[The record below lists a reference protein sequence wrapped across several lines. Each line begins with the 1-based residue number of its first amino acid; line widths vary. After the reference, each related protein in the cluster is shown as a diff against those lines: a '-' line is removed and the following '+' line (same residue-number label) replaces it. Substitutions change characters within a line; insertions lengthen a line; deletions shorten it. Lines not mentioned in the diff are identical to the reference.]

1 MLNNFFISV
10 HQRLLAV
17 KKTNLILKINGMRMN
32 CWLQITSARGPE
44 ECCRAVYQIM
54 QILLKEAKETNIQVD
69 IIEAI
74 PSLHSKT
81 YKSVMLSVAGDNM
94 KNFINSWEGTVLW
107 IGKSIFRPQY
117 KRKNWFI
124 GVNVLY
130 PPPAET
136 LNNKDFEFESMKAS
150 GPGGQHVNK
159 TFSAIRA
166 IHIPSGLSATAQE
179 ERSQHMNKKLALA
192 KLLNQIEQHTQKK
205 EMKFQQKQWNMHNTL
220 ERGNPIRTYKA

>member
-1 MLNNFFISV
+1 
-10 HQRLLAV
+10 
-17 KKTNLILKINGMRMN
+17 MN

-44 ECCRAVYQIM
+44 ECCKAVYKVLD
-54 QILLKEAKETNIQVD
+54 ILLKEAKNAKINAK

-74 PSLHSKT
+74 PGLHSKT
-81 YKSVMLSVAGDNM
+81 FKSIMLSIAGDNI
-94 KNFINSWEGTVLW
+94 KNFINSWKGTVLW
-107 IGKSIFRPQY
+107 IEKSKFRPQH

-130 PPPAET
+130 PPSEEI
-136 LNNKDFEFESMKAS
+136 LKSKDFKFESMKAS

-166 IHIPSGLSATAQE
+166 IHIPSDFSTTAQE
-179 ERSQHMNKKLALA
+179 ERSQYMNKKLALA
-192 KLLNQIEQHTQKK
+192 KLLNLIDQHAQEK

-220 ERGNPIRTYKA
+220 ERGNPVRIFKIDL